1 MSDQVH
7 RVNRPADAARGG
19 RRDLACLTCTA
30 RGMTFCDA
38 LAAGD
43 LSQLSGLAEF
53 QTFSRGAVVIDEQA
67 PAKAIYNITRGALR
81 RVTTFADGRRAVV
94 GFLFRGDTLGLDS
107 DCRHRFGAE
116 ALCEVTVCRFQRRKL
131 EAMFAETVCYQEA
144 VRQRISADLRA
155 AEDHMV
161 LLSRRRA
168 IERVALFLIALAE
181 KQRARGRPPS
191 PIRLPMGREDIADYL
206 GLTIETISRT
216 VTRLRADR
224 LISCGNGQVT
234 IIDPAGLAALAD
246 GADMAPEVSGR

>member
-1 MSDQVH
+1 M
-7 RVNRPADAARGG
+7 NRW
-19 RRDLACLTCTA
+19 
-30 RGMTFCDA
+30 
-38 LAAGD
+38 
-43 LSQLSGLAEF
+43 
-53 QTFSRGAVVIDEQA
+53 
-67 PAKAIYNITRGALR
+67 AIYNITRGALR

-94 GFLFRGDTLGLDS
+94 GFLFRGDTLGLDNI
-107 DCRHRFGAE
+107 GAE
-116 ALCEVTVCRFQRRKL
+116 ALCEVTVAAFGGSWRRCL
-131 EAMFAETVCYQEA
+131 PRLLL
-144 VRQRISADLRA
+144 RQRISADLRA

-161 LLSRRRA
+161 LLGRRRA

-216 VTRLRADR
+216 VTRLCADR

>member
-161 LLSRRRA
+161 LLGRRRA
-168 IERVALFLIALAE
+168 IERVGLVPHRLGGKAA
-181 KQRARGRPPS
+181 RARPAS